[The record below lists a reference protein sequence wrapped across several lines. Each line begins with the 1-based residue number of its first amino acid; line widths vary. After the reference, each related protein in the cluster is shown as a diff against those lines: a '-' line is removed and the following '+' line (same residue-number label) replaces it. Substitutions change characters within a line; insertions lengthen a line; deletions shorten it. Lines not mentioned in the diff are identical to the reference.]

1 MRWQEARQGLA
12 MVEDVLWHAVPRH
25 FRTVDEELRNRGAS
39 LHSHGRHFLGA
50 GQPPLPPNAALIR
63 VASWM
68 VGAADLACAG

>member
-1 MRWQEARQGLA
+1 

-25 FRTVDEELRNRGAS
+25 FRTVDEELRNRGTS
-39 LHSHGRHFLGA
+39 LPSSYGYHNGA

-68 VGAADLACAG
+68 VGAAVLPWAG